1 MSKTTLTSKIAVVG
15 AGEVGSTI
23 AYSLILLTVAGEI
36 LLVDPKENVRDAQVQ
51 DLSDATFHGN
61 TSTRIRAGTHKEAG
75 QCDIVVITAGA
86 KQKKGESRTDLI
98 GRNMKILGSAIEDM
112 KPFAKDTVLLLVA
125 NPVDVLTYFAQKFA
139 GLPREQVIGSGT
151 FLDSAR
157 LRGMLAEKADVAAS
171 SIDAY
176 VLGEHGESQF
186 VAWSSVSIGGVPIEQ
201 AVSDLQIDRAATAED
216 TKNKATAIM
225 ESKGATAFGIGGVA
239 ASICK
244 SILFD
249 QKNIRPISHYREDLQ
264 CCLSFPVVLGRKGVV
279 RTVPMPLSEEED
291 KALKKSGE
299 SLREIIVDA
308 EKSSA

>member
-1 MSKTTLTSKIAVVG
+1 M
-15 AGEVGSTI
+15 
-23 AYSLILLTVAGEI
+23 
-36 LLVDPKENVRDAQVQ
+36 
-51 DLSDATFHGN
+51 
-61 TSTRIRAGTHKEAG
+61 
-75 QCDIVVITAGA
+75 
-86 KQKKGESRTDLI
+86 
-98 GRNMKILGSAIEDM
+98 
-112 KPFAKDTVLLLVA
+112 
-125 NPVDVLTYFAQKFA
+125 
-139 GLPREQVIGSGT
+139 
-151 FLDSAR
+151 
-157 LRGMLAEKADVAAS
+157 
-171 SIDAY
+171 
-176 VLGEHGESQF
+176 
-186 VAWSSVSIGGVPIEQ
+186 
-201 AVSDLQIDRAATAED
+201 AED

-225 ESKGATAFGIGGVA
+225 ESKGATAYGIGGVA

>member
-36 LLVDPKENVRDAQVQ
+36 LLVDPKEDVRDAQVQ

-98 GRNMKILGSAIEDM
+98 GRNLKILGSAIEDM

-157 LRGMLAEKADVAAS
+157 LRGMLADKADVA
-171 SIDAY
+171 
-176 VLGEHGESQF
+176 
-186 VAWSSVSIGGVPIEQ
+186 WSNASIGGVPIEQ
-201 AVSDLQIDRAATAED
+201 AVSDLQIDRAAMAED

-264 CCLSFPVVLGRKGVV
+264 FCLSFPVVLGRKGVV

-291 KALKKSGE
+291 KALKRSAE
-299 SLREIIVDA
+299 SLREIVVDA
-308 EKSSA
+308 EKSST